1 MAKGKGYDYKKV
13 LLSVTGLVALFL
25 ILIFVNIIVSYA
37 NIRWDATEDN
47 SYSLSDGTKNIL
59 SSLSEPVTIKF
70 FYSQSNPDIPANIK
84 IYAKEVRD
92 FLSEYK
98 HAGKGRIKVEIYD
111 PKPDSDEEEWAEKYG
126 IQPMRTP
133 GGKIYCGLVFVSADQ
148 EDVIEWLD
156 PDKEQ
161 VLEYDLTSIIQGI
174 QSDKKMVVG
183 IITSLPVFGTV
194 GRPTRQT
201 QRAEKEWLFITEMKK
216 IYDVR
221 QINPLVQ
228 KIDPLLNLLLVV
240 FPKNLNPQLEYAID
254 QYVLSGGK
262 ALIFVDP
269 FCVADRT
276 QGERQF
282 IRSSGASLDKVFKA
296 WGVSMDSTKAVAD
309 FDQPT
314 QVRTGDNSMEDNPL
328 MISARGEAFN
338 KDAVITAGLE
348 SMLFPIAGA
357 IKKSGDVDS
366 EFEPLVHSSRNSAL
380 MDAFKAYL
388 GVEAIK
394 KDFVPAG
401 ERFNIAVRLRGKF
414 KTAFPEGQPKSKES
428 DSKTPEEKKWGHIKE
443 GKKPAT
449 IIIVSDADM
458 LADQFYV
465 QRRNVFGLA
474 ISEMFNDNLNFL
486 SNASEILT
494 GSDDLIGLRS
504 RGKFERPFTAVVKL
518 KRTAQERWLTKENEL
533 IKQMEETTQKLRL
546 TEEQKDVSQE
556 MILSPEQEVEIA
568 KFKEQRQKIN
578 RELKQVRRNLR
589 ASIETLGATL
599 KGINIFLMP
608 FLVTLI
614 GIGFAIYKHRKFR
627 KK

>member
-1 MAKGKGYDYKKV
+1 M
-13 LLSVTGLVALFL
+13 
-25 ILIFVNIIVSYA
+25 
-37 NIRWDATEDN
+37 
-47 SYSLSDGTKNIL
+47 
-59 SSLSEPVTIKF
+59 
-70 FYSQSNPDIPANIK
+70 
-84 IYAKEVRD
+84 
-92 FLSEYK
+92 
-98 HAGKGRIKVEIYD
+98 
-111 PKPDSDEEEWAEKYG
+111 EE
-126 IQPMRTP
+126 
-133 GGKIYCGLVFVSADQ
+133 
-148 EDVIEWLD
+148 
-156 PDKEQ
+156 
-161 VLEYDLTSIIQGI
+161 
-174 QSDKKMVVG
+174 
-183 IITSLPVFGTV
+183 
-194 GRPTRQT
+194 
-201 QRAEKEWLFITEMKK
+201 
-216 IYDVR
+216 
-221 QINPLVQ
+221 
-228 KIDPLLNLLLVV
+228 
-240 FPKNLNPQLEYAID
+240 
-254 QYVLSGGK
+254 
-262 ALIFVDP
+262 
-269 FCVADRT
+269 
-276 QGERQF
+276 
-282 IRSSGASLDKVFKA
+282 
-296 WGVSMDSTKAVAD
+296 
-309 FDQPT
+309 
-314 QVRTGDNSMEDNPL
+314 NPL

-388 GVEAIK
+388 GVAAIK

-414 KTAFPEGQPKSKES
+414 KTAFPEGQPNSK
-428 DSKTPEEKKWGHIKE
+428 DSEGKKWAHIKE

-465 QRRNVFGLA
+465 QRRNVLGLV

-533 IKQMEETTQKLRL
+533 IKQMEETTQKLRQI
-546 TEEQKDVSQE
+546 EEQKDVSQE

-608 FLVTLI
+608 FLVALI